1 MDYDYVI
8 LGGGSAGSVLAG
20 RLSED
25 PAVSV
30 CLIEAGGEG
39 KGALVRMPLGCVVML
54 PGKPKISNWAFE
66 TAPQPGLN
74 GRRGY
79 QPRGKA
85 LGGSSAINAML
96 YVRGHR
102 QDYEEWADLG
112 CEGWNWDQVAP
123 YFLKAEHNH
132 AITDEHHAQGGPLSV
147 ADGLSNNP
155 INEAFIAAAE
165 GMQVRQTSDF
175 NGARQEG
182 VGRFQVTQFRGG
194 DKHGERCSTAAAY
207 LHPHQ
212 RSNLK
217 ILTKAHIAKVVIE
230 DGRAVGAR
238 YLQKGKEHKIR
249 ANREVILSAGAFG
262 SPQILQL
269 SGVGNPDDLK
279 AHGIEPVHDLPGV
292 GQNLQDHL
300 DFILSWK
307 SPRPELLGLNPSG
320 LWDMAK
326 AAWAW
331 RKTGE
336 GLATTS
342 FAEIGAFLRSS
353 PDLNRPDLQIHF
365 VTGIVDD
372 HSRKRHMYKGYSA
385 HVCVLRP
392 ESRGKVGLNDAN
404 PMSAPM
410 IDPRFLS
417 EQADADL
424 LLKGTKIMR
433 QMMDHPTL
441 DDWRGEQL
449 YLNGDEDDAT
459 LMDHI
464 RDRADTIYH
473 PVGTCCMGAAD
484 DDMAVVDPTCRVRG
498 IEGLRVVDAS
508 VMPRLVGGNTNA
520 PTIMI
525 AEKAADMIRAT

>member
-8 LGGGSAGSVLAG
+8 LGAGSAGSVLAG

-25 PAVSV
+25 PSISV
-30 CLIEAGGEG
+30 CLIEAGGDG
-39 KGALVRMPLGCVVML
+39 KSILIRMPLGGVALL
-54 PGKPKISNWAFE
+54 PGKPKINNWAFE
-66 TAPQPGLN
+66 TVPQPGLN
-74 GRRGY
+74 GRLGY

-102 QDYEEWADLG
+102 RDYDEWTDLG
-112 CEGWNWDQVAP
+112 CDGWNWDQVAP
-123 YFLKAEHNH
+123 YFQKSEHNH
-132 AITDEHHAQGGPLSV
+132 AITDEHHGQGGPLHV
-147 ADGLSNNP
+147 ADGLSDNP
-155 INEAFIAAAE
+155 INDAFIAAAE
-165 GMQVRQTSDF
+165 GMQIRETSDF

-194 DKHGERCSTAAAY
+194 GKHGERCSAAAAFI
-207 LHPHQ
+207 HPHQ
-212 RSNLK
+212 RPNLT
-217 ILTKAHIAKVVIE
+217 ILTRAHIAKIIIE
-230 DGRAVGAR
+230 DGRAIGAR
-238 YLQKGKEHKIR
+238 YLMKGKEHEVR
-249 ANREVILSAGAFG
+249 ARREVILSAGAFG

-269 SGVGNPDDLK
+269 SGIGDPDDLK
-279 AHGIEPVHDLPGV
+279 AHGVETVHELPGV

-307 SPRPELLGLNPSG
+307 SPRAELLGLNPSG

-326 AAWAW
+326 AAWEW

-336 GLATTS
+336 GRATTT
-342 FAEIGAFLRSS
+342 FAEVGAFLRSS
-353 PDLNRPDLQIHF
+353 PDLDRPDLQIHF

-372 HSRKRHMYKGYSA
+372 HSRKRHMHKGYSA

-410 IDPRFLS
+410 IDPQFLS
-417 EQADADL
+417 AQADADL
-424 LLKGTKIMR
+424 LLKGAKILR
-433 QMMDHPTL
+433 DMMDHPAL
-441 DDWRGEQL
+441 DGWRGDQL

-473 PVGTCCMGAAD
+473 PVGTCRMGAAGD
-484 DDMAVVDPTCRVRG
+484 EMAVVDPECRVRG
-498 IEGLRVVDAS
+498 IDGLRVVDAS

-525 AEKAADMIRAT
+525 AEKAADMICAA

>member
-25 PAVSV
+25 PVVTV
-30 CLIEAGGEG
+30 CLIEAGGDG
-39 KGALVRMPLGCVVML
+39 RGALIRMPLGAVALL
-54 PGKPKISNWAFE
+54 PGKPRINNWAFE
-66 TAPQPGLN
+66 TIPQPGLN
-74 GRRGY
+74 GRQGY

-85 LGGSSAINAML
+85 LGGSSAINAIL

-102 QDYEEWADLG
+102 RDYDEWADLG
-112 CEGWNWDQVAP
+112 CEGWAWDQVAP

-132 AITDEHHAQGGPLSV
+132 ALTDKHHAQGGPLRV
-147 ADGLSNNP
+147 ADGLSDNP
-155 INEAFIAAAE
+155 VNEAFITAAE
-165 GMQVRQTSDF
+165 GMQVRRNPDF

-194 DKHGERCSTAAAY
+194 DRHGERCSAAAAY

-212 RSNLK
+212 RPNLT
-217 ILTKAHIAKVVIE
+217 ILTKAHVAKIVIE
-230 DGRAVGAR
+230 KGRAVGAR
-238 YLQKGKEHKIR
+238 YLIKGKEHQVR
-249 ANREVILSAGAFG
+249 ARREVILSAGAFG

-269 SGVGNPDDLK
+269 SGIGDPDDLK
-279 AHGIEPVHDLPGV
+279 AHGIETVHALPGV

-307 SPRPELLGLNPSG
+307 SPRAELLGLNPSG
-320 LWDMAK
+320 LWDMVK
-326 AAWAW
+326 AVWEW

-336 GLATTS
+336 GRATTT
-342 FAEIGAFLRSS
+342 FAETGAFLRSS
-353 PDLNRPDLQIHF
+353 PDLDRPDLQIHF

-372 HSRKRHMYKGYSA
+372 HSRKRHMHKGYSA

-392 ESRGKVGLNDAN
+392 ESRGRVGLKDAN
-404 PMSAPM
+404 PLSAPV

-417 EQADADL
+417 AKADADL
-424 LLKGTKIMR
+424 LLKGAKIMR
-433 QMMDHPTL
+433 DMMDHPAL
-441 DDWRGEQL
+441 DDWRGDQL
-449 YLNGDEDDAT
+449 YLKGDEDDAT

-473 PVGTCCMGAAD
+473 PVGTCRMGAAGD
-484 DDMAVVDPTCRVRG
+484 EMAVVDPQCRVRG
-498 IEGLRVVDAS
+498 IDGLRVVDAS

-525 AEKAADMIRAT
+525 AEKAADMIRAA